1 MPMPSFLA
9 SKPIKFAMLA
19 LLVLALAGGVYF
31 FWQGGKSTE
40 GYRTARPARGE
51 ITAVVTSS
59 GNITPVVTVNV
70 GAAVS
75 GTIKELFVD
84 FNSPVKKNQVI
95 AQIDPATFHAQ
106 VEQSQGNYLAAQANL
121 EKAKVTLVDAQRTMK
136 RYQDLVRDGSVSVSD
151 FDTYAT
157 AAASAKA
164 ALGAAQ
170 GAVAQA
176 RGSYDQSK
184 TNLDYATIRSPVD
197 GIVISRAVDVGQ
209 TVAASFQTPTLFTIA
224 QDLTKMQI
232 YATVD
237 ESDIGKVREGGNAT
251 FTVDAYPEANFVGTV
266 TQVRNAATTVSN
278 VVTYTVVVGVDNTDL
293 RLKPGMTAN
302 VTFVTA
308 KKGDALKIPTAAL
321 RFRPKT
327 PEIAGGGAGGEKT
340 AGKGT
345 EKGAAKAAGKRIYIL
360 KDGKP
365 LPVTVTLGIGNDRET
380 EVLGGELP
388 EDAEIILEALAAK
401 GKGSA
406 SPASSG
412 PPSGP
417 RL

>member
-1 MPMPSFLA
+1 MPIIPTGKRGRILLGA
-9 SKPIKFAMLA
+9 A
-19 LLVLALAGGVYF
+19 LLLAAAIGAGLYLRGNGSDETF
-31 FWQGGKSTE
+31 
-40 GYRTARPARGE
+40 RTAKPTRGE
-51 ITAVVTSS
+51 IVATVTSS

-75 GTIKELFVD
+75 GTIKELYVD
-84 FNSPVKKNQVI
+84 FNSPVKKDQVI
-95 AQIDPATFHAQ
+95 AQIDPATFRAQ
-106 VEQSQGNYLAAQANL
+106 LEQSRGNYLAAQANL
-121 EKAKVTLVDAQRTMK
+121 EKAKVTLADTTRTME
-136 RYQDLVRDGSVSVSD
+136 RYKSLAKDGSVSQSD
-151 FDTYAT
+151 YDTAAT

-170 GAVAQA
+170 GSLAQA
-176 RGSYDQSK
+176 RGSFDQAR

-237 ESDIGKVREGGNAT
+237 ESDIGRVHEGGNAT
-251 FTVDAYPEANFVGTV
+251 FTVDAYPEARFAGIV

-278 VVTYTVVVGVDNTDL
+278 VVTYTVVVGVDNSDL

-302 VTFVTA
+302 VTFVA
-308 KKGDALKIPTAAL
+308 ARKDDALKIPTAAL

-327 PEIAGGGAGGEKT
+327 TDASGAGKD
-340 AGKGT
+340 AGKG
-345 EKGAAKAAGKRIYIL
+345 KSAPGKRIYIL

-365 LPVTVTLGIGNDRET
+365 APVSVALGIGNDKET
-380 EVLGGELP
+380 EVTGGELP
-388 EDAEIILEALAAK
+388 ADAEVVIEAVSAK
-401 GKGSA
+401 GKSG
-406 SPASSG
+406 ASSPVG
-412 PPSGP
+412 SGAPPMGP
-417 RL
+417 RF